1 VEAAFLA
8 RIADEPDDTVAR
20 LVFADWLAEQDEPGR
35 QERAEFIR
43 VQFALAAR
51 RVPADERARLVARQ
65 KALLER
71 YRARW
76 DEPLNEF
83 VTHAEYRGGFVERVT
98 LSVEQ
103 FVDGFADLV
112 RLAPVVRVRPTGL
125 TADTVSVVAATEAL
139 ARVYELDLSGTHIGP
154 DVLREL
160 LASPHLGRL
169 RALNLARTQ
178 IGDEGVRALVAAPAF
193 GRLRYLNVS
202 RAAVGPAGA
211 RALVSAIYNRTP
223 ALQVLVARGAERL
236 PVGAFPPVPHGLP
249 FGLRQSLRAQLGLD
263 LGSPA
268 DPLDDLHR
276 DPDLPPDLRRWAERT
291 RARGAGAVPRATRD
305 LPLPAEV
312 RAAALAAC
320 RRRAVWRAGLE
331 GFVPPDELA
340 ESTDLSELAELL
352 VQMGG
357 AKEERAF
364 AALVLELYRRHARG
378 DLPADGR
385 TRA

>member
-1 VEAAFLA
+1 MEAAFLA

-20 LVFADWLAEQDEPGR
+20 LVFADWLAERDEPAH

-51 RVPADERARLVARQ
+51 RVPAAERTRLVARQ
-65 KALLER
+65 KALLEC
-71 YRARW
+71 YRADW
-76 DEPLNEF
+76 DAPLNEL
-83 VTHAEYRGGFVERVT
+83 VTHAEYRGGFAERVT

-125 TADTVSVVAATEAL
+125 TAETVSVVAATEAL
-139 ARVYELDLSGTHIGP
+139 ERVLELDLSGTHIGP
-154 DVLREL
+154 DELREL

-169 RALNLARTQ
+169 RALNLAHTQ

-236 PVGAFPPVPHGLP
+236 PAGAFPPVPQRLP
-249 FGLRQSLRAQLGLD
+249 FGLRQSLHAQLGLD
-263 LGSPA
+263 LGPPA
-268 DPLDDLHR
+268 DPLEELRR
-276 DPDLPPDLRRWAERT
+276 DPDLPPDLRRWAERA
-291 RARGAGAVPRATRD
+291 RAVALPRATRE
-305 LPLPAEV
+305 LPLPADI
-312 RAAALAAC
+312 RAAVLAAC
-320 RRRAVWRAGLE
+320 RRRVVWRAGLS
-331 GFVPPDELA
+331 GFVPPDELTA
-340 ESTDLSELAELL
+340 GADLPELAELL

-385 TRA
+385 TRG

>member
-1 VEAAFLA
+1 MEAAFLA

-20 LVFADWLAEQDEPGR
+20 LVFADWLAERDER
-35 QERAEFIR
+35 AHQERAEFIR

-51 RVPADERARLVARQ
+51 GVPADERARLVARQ
-65 KALLER
+65 KALLEC
-71 YRARW
+71 YRPQW

-83 VTHAEYRGGFVERVT
+83 VMHAEYRGGFAERVT
-98 LSVEQ
+98 LHVEQ
-103 FVDGFADLV
+103 FVDGFAELV
-112 RLAPVVRVRPTGL
+112 RLAPVVRVRPVGL
-125 TADTVSVVAATEAL
+125 TAETVSVVAATEAL

-169 RALNLARTQ
+169 RALNLANTQ
-178 IGDEGVRALVAAPAF
+178 IGDEGTRALVAAPAF

-202 RAAVGPAGA
+202 RAAVGPVGV
-211 RALVSAIYNRTP
+211 RALVGAIYNRTP

-236 PVGAFPPVPHGLP
+236 PVGAFPPVPQRLP
-249 FGLRQSLRAQLGLD
+249 FGLRQSLHAQLGLD
-263 LGSPA
+263 AGPPV
-268 DPLDDLHR
+268 DPLEELHR
-276 DPDLPPDLRRWAERT
+276 DPGLPPDLRHWAERA
-291 RARGAGAVPRATRD
+291 RAVALPRATRA
-305 LPLPAEV
+305 LPLPADLTT
-312 RAAALAAC
+312 ALLAAY
-320 RRRAVWRAGLE
+320 RRRVVWRAGLE
-331 GFVPPDELA
+331 GFVPPDELT

-364 AALVLELYRRHARG
+364 AALVLDLYRRHARG

-385 TRA
+385 TRG